1 METPE
6 LPGKSYRPTSTGS
19 NSELSLVFGAIPA
32 KLFGNPRAFIEAVR
46 VGIPGAWLESTV
58 NETGHIDIFVSALQ
72 LSVEKLKLGFNKEAL
87 DQRSSEIILDVVRLL
102 MLCEG
107 VWESRELAMRWLNN
121 TVPALGDVEPV
132 TLLDTYEGRRWVSQV
147 LAQIEQGQFC

>member
-1 METPE
+1 
-6 LPGKSYRPTSTGS
+6 
-19 NSELSLVFGAIPA
+19 
-32 KLFGNPRAFIEAVR
+32 
-46 VGIPGAWLESTV
+46 
-58 NETGHIDIFVSALQ
+58 
-72 LSVEKLKLGFNKEAL
+72 L

-147 LAQIEQGQFC
+147 LAQIEQG